1 MPTDSTSFFSEEE
14 LHTIQLDLAG
24 VASDL
29 RLLGFNEDTIS
40 RWLSK
45 MYSLARR
52 KSVLATIAGL
62 QKLQKEYEESLE
74 RDYPYGKSNI

>member
-1 MPTDSTSFFSEEE
+1 MTTDSTPFFSEEE
-14 LHTIQLDLAG
+14 MRTIQLDLAG

-29 RLLGFNEDTIS
+29 RLLGFNEPTIA

-62 QKLQKEYEESLE
+62 KKLQNEYEESLE
-74 RDYPYGKSNI
+74 RDYPYGR